1 MAEIKKDKINET
13 VEEQGAMYV
22 VICSLNRD
30 IYVLKNPKT
39 KNNLFYNKEDA
50 HDAMLDDMIST
61 SRNVLEEDITIEVLE
76 KLLNKEY
83 SDIDY
88 NDDFVVGDMYP
99 DSAWIN
105 FQSHDTYD
113 VSIVKVKD

>member
-1 MAEIKKDKINET
+1 
-13 VEEQGAMYV
+13 
-22 VICSLNRD
+22 
-30 IYVLKNPKT
+30 
-39 KNNLFYNKEDA
+39 
-50 HDAMLDDMIST
+50 MLDDMIST

-76 KLLNKEY
+76 KLLKKEY

-105 FQSHDTYD
+105 FQSYDKYD